1 MRKFLYFGLAALM
14 LGFLS
19 TACVDPIDSAIVDEG
34 KKVDDNSMVFR
45 ASLEQLVPETK
56 TALTPSNSVVW
67 SEGDQIRIY
76 NLTHPAGEVYT
87 LKSGD
92 GGKVDGSF
100 SGPEIGPGPY
110 FAVYPASAGGEISF
124 SLPMASLNVSVPQ
137 SQTYAGGSFSNGAN
151 ISWAYADTKE
161 GLSFHNVFGAVSFTL
176 KGTATIK
183 KINLYTRGT
192 DILNGTATLS
202 MNTTDPTTLDVSYS
216 KGTLEYLTLDCG
228 AGITLNEVDGVTFC
242 LSVPAGT
249 FADGFYVEFIDTD
262 EKAMIKSAKGSNA
275 NKIERGVIRVMPA
288 FSYLAQYNG
297 DFLSFNPRAG
307 AWTGVT
313 SGKTIS
319 CGATYY
325 ERETGSEA
333 GQYAIIPGT
342 DYTVRIQNWF
352 LGYAL
357 TMTVPNPLPALGEQF
372 SLTVNAM
379 GDTGE
384 ITGGVKTVKVIKKT
398 SDRIW
403 MVEKTNGNGY
413 IIQQ

>member
-76 NLTHPAGEVYT
+76 NLAYPAGKVYT
-87 LKSGD
+87 LTSGA
-92 GGKVDGSF
+92 GSVDGSF
-100 SGPEIGPGPY
+100 SGTDIGGGPY

-228 AGITLNEVDGVTFC
+228 AGVTLNEDNGVTFL

-249 FADGFYVEFIDTD
+249 FADGFFVEFIDAD
-262 EKAMIKSAKGSNA
+262 EKAMIKSAQGSNA
-275 NKIERGVIRVMPA
+275 NKIERGVVRVMPA
-288 FSYLAQYNG
+288 FPYSAQYNA
-297 DFLSFNPRAG
+297 DFLSFTPRAG

-313 SGKTIS
+313 NGKTTS

-325 ERETGSEA
+325 EKETGAEA

-342 DYTVRIQNWF
+342 AYTVRIQNWF

-357 TMTVPNPLPALGEQF
+357 TMTVPDPLPALGEQL
-372 SLTVNAM
+372 SLTVDAM

-384 ITGGVKTVKVIKKT
+384 ITDGVKTVKVIKKT